1 METPDLYRE
10 NLLKLVKDRD
20 FTKRQRILSHNNSDK
35 LAVIIDPRFDDIME
49 AVIRNFMHFMNPR
62 GWNLLIVSHSKYEN
76 IIRDTFP
83 TATLNLLDEN
93 MIYYNDDQIP
103 NITIETYNRILL
115 DKNFWKSLP
124 AKAEHICIFQK
135 DCIMFKMFQDY
146 FILNYEFSGAN
157 YYNTKHIGFYYGG
170 INGGFS
176 LRRKSA
182 MLECLEIDLSDINAY
197 RLEQYKNYLKRTN
210 FSETFT
216 PLNIINRTP
225 EGRLGQCSRATLP
238 INQLNQKGIFDARPD
253 SNVHRCKQENILAY
267 EKILKEPIHE
277 DVIYTIACE
286 MLYKMVPDKAHRT
299 FLSIESDVN
308 LQTCVFHGWQYNYH
322 SLDVAT
328 QLLQSSDLFGKYIN
342 NIAD

>member
-10 NLLKLVKDRD
+10 NLLKLVKDTG
-20 FTKRQRILSHNNSDK
+20 FTKRQHILSHSNSDK
-35 LAVIIDPRFDDIME
+35 LAIIIDPRFDDIME
-49 AVIRNFMHFMNPR
+49 AVIRNFMHFMNPH
-62 GWNLLIVSHSKYEN
+62 GWNLLIVSHSKYES
-76 IIRDTFP
+76 IIRDKFP
-83 TATLNLLDEN
+83 NATLNLLNEN
-93 MIYYNDDQIP
+93 MIYYNEDQIP
-103 NITIETYNRILL
+103 NLTIEKYNSILL
-115 DKNFWKSLP
+115 DKQFWRSLP
-124 AKAEHICIFQK
+124 QKTEQICIFQK
-135 DCIMFKMFQDY
+135 DCIMFKMFQDFFY
-146 FILNYEFSGAN
+146 LQYDFSGAN

-176 LRRKSA
+176 LRKKSA

-197 RLEQYKNYLKRTN
+197 RLQQYKNYIKRSAL
-210 FSETFT
+210 SEEF
-216 PLNIINRTP
+216 
-225 EGRLGQCSRATLP
+225 
-238 INQLNQKGIFDARPD
+238 
-253 SNVHRCKQENILAY
+253 KQEYINAY
-267 EKILKEPIHE
+267 EKILAEPIHE

-308 LQTCVFHGWQYNYH
+308 LQTCVFHGWQHNYH

>member
-10 NLLKLVKDRD
+10 NLLKLVKDTD
-20 FTKRQRILSHNNSDK
+20 FTKRQHILSHNNSDK
-35 LAVIIDPRFDDIME
+35 LAIIIDTRYDGIME
-49 AVIRNFMHFMNPR
+49 AVIRNFMHFMNPH

-157 YYNTKHIGFYYGG
+157 YYNTKHTGFYYGG

-182 MLECLEIDLSDINAY
+182 MLECLEIDLSDINAH

-210 FSETFT
+210 FSETF
-216 PLNIINRTP
+216 
-225 EGRLGQCSRATLP
+225 
-238 INQLNQKGIFDARPD
+238 
-253 SNVHRCKQENILAY
+253 KQENILAY
-267 EKILKEPIHE
+267 EKILEEPIHE